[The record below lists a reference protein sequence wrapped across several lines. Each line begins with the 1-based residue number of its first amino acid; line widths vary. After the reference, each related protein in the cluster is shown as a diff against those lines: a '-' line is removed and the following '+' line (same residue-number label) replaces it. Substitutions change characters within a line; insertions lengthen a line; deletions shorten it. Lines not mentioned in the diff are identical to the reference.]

1 MKKIITIA
9 LVALLATG
17 CQVAKPKPNDGKPL
31 LFWGAAFANS
41 KSPLAKQLIVDR
53 GNAAYSGVGDST
65 GIVVTDAARL
75 SSLSTGQGGVI
86 GLVAGIV
93 AGEVA
98 GAVSRNH
105 KYADDDVLVDL
116 HQPAR
121 VLFVDHPDV
130 DKHYISIRLTVKYT
144 DAIKTFKQRDLVKI
158 VKLDNGD
165 ITIAKYE

>member
-1 MKKIITIA
+1 MKRIITIA
-9 LVALLATG
+9 MMSLLAAG

-31 LFWGAAFANS
+31 LFWGAAVANS
-41 KSPLAKQLIVDR
+41 KSPLAKQLITDR

-65 GIVVTDAARL
+65 GIIVTDAAKL
-75 SSLSTGQGGVI
+75 SSLSSGQGGVL

-93 AGEVA
+93 VGEVA

-121 VLFVDHPDV
+121 VYFVDHPDV
-130 DKHYISIRLTVKYT
+130 DKNYISIRLTVKYT
-144 DAIKTFKQRDLVKI
+144 DDLKTFKQRDLVKI

-165 ITIAKYE
+165 ITIARF